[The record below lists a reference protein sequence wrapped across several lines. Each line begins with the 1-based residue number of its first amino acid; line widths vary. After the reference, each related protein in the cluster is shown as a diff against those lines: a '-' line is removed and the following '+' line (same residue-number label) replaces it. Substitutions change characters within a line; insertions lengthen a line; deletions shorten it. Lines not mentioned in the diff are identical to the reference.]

1 MPLSQFTLQM
11 PINLFTSIHLN
22 PLSLKG
28 AIWIF
33 KEFQRNIAIYILLF
47 VTIYILREYFLDIIL
62 RNELNINVWHMILIT
77 SILYHVNDS
86 CSCTYFIL
94 HLYIDS
100 ISISMNKIHIVMT
113 EVFMLVYI
121 KKKLVLTTF
130 IQRIICSKDICNETI
145 LLIRMCRGL
154 LSNTD
159 IHCIV

>member
-1 MPLSQFTLQM
+1 MEFLFDITLS
-11 PINLFTSIHLN
+11 
-22 PLSLKG
+22 
-28 AIWIF
+28 
-33 KEFQRNIAIYILLF
+33 
-47 VTIYILREYFLDIIL
+47 
-62 RNELNINVWHMILIT
+62 NELNINVWHMILIT

-154 LSNTD
+154 ISHTD
-159 IHCIV
+159 NWALHNKRHNSDIWQRFMIRTFYWLMRDLIQNSS